1 MGDAEGEEV
10 AGGRAGEGSPG
21 RRSKT
26 GVRVCACA
34 EEEEERREGSLNQE
48 GGLRSQ
54 GSTDFGFKQTATYC
68 WVVSFKT
75 TSKASLEMMFL
86 VVMFFRDREGF

>member
-1 MGDAEGEEV
+1 MQRVRKWLVGGRERGAQ
-10 AGGRAGEGSPG
+10 AGGA
-21 RRSKT
+21 RR

-34 EEEEERREGSLNQE
+34 EEEEECREGSLNQE

-54 GSTDFGFKQTATYC
+54 GSIDFGFKQTATYC

-86 VVMFFRDREGF
+86 VVMFFRDGEGF